1 MAKIIEYLDI
11 PDDKVEEFKTL
22 LVKTHGNSEWMK
34 AHAERTGIKSMDV
47 FFVKLPT
54 GTAMIVVRDP
64 KESLDQWYQ
73 SDHPDD
79 KGHLEEAMKI
89 FGMTEADLAALDE
102 LEFEQVVEFKAV

>member
-1 MAKIIEYLDI
+1 
-11 PDDKVEEFKTL
+11 
-22 LVKTHGNSEWMK
+22 MK
-34 AHAERTGIKSMDV
+34 AHAERTGIKSMDA

-54 GTAMIVVRDP
+54 RTAMIVVRDP

-79 KGHLEEAMKI
+79 KDHLEEAMKI

-102 LEFEQVVEFKAV
+102 LEFEQVVEFKAD